1 MTSTRQSLR
10 TLIGRRSLAV
20 LAGATLV
27 GAVGVVGYAATP
39 WVAVV
44 CLMVLALVVVG
55 LLVLLRAELRAT
67 RREVRGMLR
76 TQRQVAQRMAGLEQA
91 VSARPAPDAAA
102 RQERLALEARS
113 VAQFQRV
120 VELLTL
126 GTAGQSAGSTP
137 AAAGSSS
144 MTKEGDR

>member
-120 VELLTL
+120 IELLSP
-126 GTAGQSAGSTP
+126 G
-137 AAAGSSS
+137 AAAGATVSAGKRADAA
-144 MTKEGDR
+144 TAEEAGQ